1 MGEWIREINP
11 EVETSVHVGS
21 FGDDTSCLFDGC
33 DVMVDCLDSISCRM
47 ALNEYSVR
55 TGKPLV
61 HGGIAGLTGELCTI
75 LPGRT
80 PCLRCMLGDIPDSS
94 VPPASIGSVVMTIG
108 AMESTEVLKL
118 ITGREDPSRGKF
130 ASFDFSCGRTIQ
142 IEFGKDPECPVCGS
156 RQQEP

>member
-118 ITGREDPSRGKF
+118 ITGREDPSRGRF
-130 ASFDFSCGRTIQ
+130 SSFDFSCGRTIQ